1 MMSDPD
7 ETADP
12 VPWITEAYLEHA
24 TMEGQPTTPG
34 LRELTSAEV
43 IYALVEAK
51 AVGKLTVSGDDPVVI
66 TGTDEDREIARAVL
80 KAQGLTLTPSPERD
94 EWTRR

>member
-1 MMSDPD
+1 MSDPG

-34 LRELTSAEV
+34 LRELTTAEV
-43 IYALVEAK
+43 VYALVEAK
-51 AVGKLTVSGDDPVVI
+51 AVGKLTVSGNEPVII
-66 TGTDEDREIARAVL
+66 TGTSEDRERARAVL
-80 KAQGLTLTPSPERD
+80 EAHGLVVTSSLERD
-94 EWTRR
+94 EWRRH